1 VLQVTADVLEGER
14 SGLDE
19 LRRAL
24 DAGELGS
31 EGFETVLRLG
41 GNGLSELK
49 RIVFQRPP
57 RDD

>member
-1 VLQVTADVLEGER
+1 MQPPARQRILVVDDDPRMRKLLAR
-14 SGLDE
+14 F
-19 LRRAL
+19 
-24 DAGELGS
+24 LGS

-41 GNGLSELK
+41 GTGLSELK